1 MVMMQQFAVRFEYA
15 GPAEAAHAPPA
26 KIRHLDAGRLDGF
39 EQTLIGQHV
48 HADLRAR
55 EEHLERVADGRCTEL
70 LPMDVSARPPAGTR
84 RVPKGWD
91 LKRPSKS
98 MR

>member
-1 MVMMQQFAVRFEYA
+1 
-15 GPAEAAHAPPA
+15 
-26 KIRHLDAGRLDGF
+26 
-39 EQTLIGQHV
+39 V